1 MTIFLFMII
10 VGDGLQIC
18 MDLTNFNPRKFF
30 VKFYILYCISEIN
43 FFVKLIF
50 SRSFNI
56 WRTKILLFISSCELS
71 YVFFVDFSLLIWS
84 FLYCIS
90 CMQVLYNIGWM
101 CWEVYKQLSQYYAL
115 CTSCTKNAN
124 DMNKVWWLGRLWYDI
139 AYYLWVWTTAKL
151 SYLCKSDLEGYR
163 F

>member
-1 MTIFLFMII
+1 MTNFLFMII

-56 WRTKILLFISSCELS
+56 WRTKILFLFLRVNFPMYFLLTFLFWFDLSCI
-71 YVFFVDFSLLIWS
+71 VFLVCKS
-84 FLYCIS
+84 CITLGECAEKCINS
-90 CMQVLYNIGWM
+90 CHSIMP
-101 CWEVYKQLSQYYAL
+101 YAL
-115 CTSCTKNAN
+115 HAQKMPMIWIKF
-124 DMNKVWWLGRLWYDI
+124 D
-139 AYYLWVWTTAKL
+139 
-151 SYLCKSDLEGYR
+151 DLEDYDMI
-163 F
+163 